1 MTIGERKVGFTL
13 QASLYNI
20 QRMPDECR
28 RDPRKEACNGVDER
42 LWEGFDVVHSEKCK
56 FGGAMP
62 PSHLHGKGM
71 GGHVAQVLSEV
82 VYSYECNII
91 VRTK

>member
-1 MTIGERKVGFTL
+1 
-13 QASLYNI
+13 
-20 QRMPDECR
+20 MPDECR

-71 GGHVAQVLSEV
+71 GVHVAQVLSEV